1 MPTWNRKTKS
11 YDVVLTLFDTL
22 TENEYGVRHYTNEVY
37 QTTTALSLSPDSRWR
52 DVRVKVWQQI
62 TGVYKLID
70 PAERYDYSF
79 NMSMNYTINEGDKR
93 HALSKHSDDR
103 AFFGLLGRDDI
114 TDLELRINVTYR
126 HKPLREHL
134 ENIKARKA
142 LEESSRSSQESVE
155 DLKAEILKS
164 TVSVKEKKTHSCIIQ

>member
-1 MPTWNRKTKS
+1 
-11 YDVVLTLFDTL
+11 
-22 TENEYGVRHYTNEVY
+22 
-37 QTTTALSLSPDSRWR
+37 
-52 DVRVKVWQQI
+52 
-62 TGVYKLID
+62 
-70 PAERYDYSF
+70 
-79 NMSMNYTINEGDKR
+79 MSMNYTINEGDKR